1 MDGGF
6 SKMKATKVEAEL
18 RVKECIEMLSKC
30 WKYTKIV
37 AYGSEKWGIQE
48 PQIREYCKT
57 AREEMGVIIN
67 EEFVFDAQNRLMN
80 MAVDLYEKN
89 YAIQDYKECRMLA
102 GLMADLTG
110 AKAPIKT
117 ETKVEYDG
125 FLNDIKPPID

>member
-1 MDGGF
+1 
-6 SKMKATKVEAEL
+6 MKATKVEAKL

-30 WKYTKIV
+30 WKYNKIV
-37 AYGSEKWGIQE
+37 AYGYEKWGIQE
-48 PQIREYCKT
+48 PQVREYCKT
-57 AREEMGVIIN
+57 AREEMGTIIN

-80 MAVDLYEKN
+80 IAVDLYEKN

-117 ETKVEYDG
+117 ESKIEYDG
-125 FLNDIKPPID
+125 FLNDIKPPTD